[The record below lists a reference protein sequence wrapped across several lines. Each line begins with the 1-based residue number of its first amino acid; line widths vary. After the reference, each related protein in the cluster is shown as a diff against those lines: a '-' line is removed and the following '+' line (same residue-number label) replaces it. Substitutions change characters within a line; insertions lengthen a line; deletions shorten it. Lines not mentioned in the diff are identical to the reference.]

1 MNCPNCKAENP
12 TDAYF
17 CPSCGYK
24 LRNKTN
30 GWKTTAIVFLILL
43 IVLGCLVLNYNAEIS
58 YLESDCRYYQDR
70 IKSLNNV
77 VNQKSATIYELE
89 TQAANYQ
96 SAQATIDK
104 LRSQI
109 QEKDAEISRLNN
121 SYGDYYYYQNQVNS
135 LNKQIENLRSQSP
148 QTYYTKY
155 NVHYQHTTNVHCDN
169 NKLNHNRNEE
179 GTCYKGTSVIIYK
192 TFAGSGLTEYGWIPM
207 DCVEKR

>member
-1 MNCPNCKAENP
+1 MICPNCKEENP
-12 TDAYF
+12 NDAYF
-17 CPSCGYK
+17 CHSCGYK

-30 GWKTTAIVFLILL
+30 GWKTTAIIFLILL
-43 IVLGCLVLNYNAEIS
+43 VILGCLVLNYNTEIS

-70 IKSLNNV
+70 INSLNNV

-96 SAQATIDK
+96 SAHATIDK

-135 LNKQIENLRSQSP
+135 LNKQIENMQSRLP
-148 QTYYTKY
+148 QTYYTIYDVYY
-155 NVHYQHTTNVHCDN
+155 NNTVKVNGFKKRSF
-169 NKLNHNRNEE
+169 NK
-179 GTCYKGTSVIIYK
+179 TCKKGTSVIIYK
-192 TFAGSGLTEYGWIPM
+192 ISAGSGLTDYGWIPM
-207 DCVEKR
+207 YYLEKR